1 MGESV
6 PKSLVFADNRRTQD
20 VPTLLLVETDQSK
33 YRGLTSLLVAK
44 KILHVRYSDEEESSS
59 ELSNSILYHETKRGG
74 SRRIIIRERG
84 KKKKERKKEKEI
96 NKP

>member
-59 ELSNSILYHETKRGG
+59 ELSNSILYHETKRGRF
-74 SRRIIIRERG
+74 SEDNNTREG
-84 KKKKERKKEKEI
+84 KKKERKKKGKR
-96 NKP
+96 NK